1 MGNTT
6 STSTLEGTIIRQRR
20 SAAQNRPNEDR
31 EPIPEDIENFESST
45 TVENNFMHV
54 RERLDFVGLQ
64 ELKKTITEMRAVGT
78 MWNICL
84 RGTKEIGIIDV
95 SRKIALALNRRHAS
109 FSLRG
114 MKEASEIN
122 GSRSRTGKLL
132 DSLRSGGVANPVIV
146 IEDID
151 KIGAEQITSALVNML
166 DGDKN
171 AECYD
176 HYLGRTIDLSKV
188 LFICTANNMHEIPW
202 PLRKLVEPIEM
213 EPYLDEEKIQIARVH
228 LIPKCRNEFALT
240 HQQMHIAD
248 NAMEELIK
256 FYCREQGVRDLFLCL
271 RKIGRAIVLQQA
283 EGHTLQNV
291 INKEELHKYVGPPKF
306 NSDVLYAVVPIGVSV
321 GLGWTGSG
329 GTLIYIETSSR
340 KRESPGTLEQITG
353 SVDYQMKESCWT
365 AYSVAKEILQTYPAA
380 KKLFEE
386 SHIQVHFPWGHM
398 GKSGTSAGIAIVS
411 ALLSFALRKSV
422 AQSTAMT
429 GQISL
434 GGIVGGIGGLRA
446 KISAAKRA
454 GLRTVI
460 VPMRLQRSFVFVHHK
475 ATQKTINFS
484 RTIERKFDIF
494 LQKNFKEIG
503 VEVLISAE
511 HLWDFSL
518 SDFVSDR
525 RKESPAIVD
534 IDSSDQQMP
543 ASLCS
548 ELDRLMGSAP
558 LNRES
563 LLKFAVFWPPF
574 DAAMDIRLTHNGK
587 STVGLAI
594 ASWGGLFIPPQFA
607 DDENAVSATLLNA
620 LLAVLQFQ
628 FSVRPIADGGA
639 VMVSTQMFKETLL
652 QHKRRLVVENL
663 VQTLR
668 TLNALHKLSENI
680 DDLVIP
686 DEVARLSAD
695 SKALFLKAFN
705 DLADGNHFDSESSAE
720 ARRLAER
727 ANTDPSLLEL
737 LNFPS
742 EQKYGVYVPLFLPLL
757 VPLLQPFALFAI
769 FLLLKL
775 KKRRRRTTEDEKAK
789 NE

>member
-151 KIGAEQITSALVNML
+151 KIGADQITSALVNML

-188 LFICTANNMHEIPW
+188 LFMCTANNMHEIPW

-256 FYCREQGVRDLFLCL
+256 FYCREQG
-271 RKIGRAIVLQQA
+271 IGRAIVLQQA
-283 EGHTLQNV
+283 EGLTLQNV

-306 NSDVLYAVVPIGVSV
+306 NSDVLYAVVPIG
-321 GLGWTGSG
+321 
-329 GTLIYIETSSR
+329 
-340 KRESPGTLEQITG
+340 
-353 SVDYQMKESCWT
+353 
-365 AYSVAKEILQTYPAA
+365 
-380 KKLFEE
+380 
-386 SHIQVHFPWGHM
+386 GHM

-460 VPMRLQRSFVFVHHK
+460 VPRIRRPNRPNIVQNSLSNKRTLKSARIIAKFGRETKWCHTVPRSPALLIK
-475 ATQKTINFS
+475 SI
-484 RTIERKFDIF
+484 RG
-494 LQKNFKEIG
+494 KNFKEIG

-686 DEVARLSAD
+686 DE
-695 SKALFLKAFN
+695 AFN

>member
-1 MGNTT
+1 M
-6 STSTLEGTIIRQRR
+6 SD
-20 SAAQNRPNEDR
+20 SA
-31 EPIPEDIENFESST
+31 
-45 TVENNFMHV
+45 
-54 RERLDFVGLQ
+54 
-64 ELKKTITEMRAVGT
+64 
-78 MWNICL
+78 
-84 RGTKEIGIIDV
+84 
-95 SRKIALALNRRHAS
+95 
-109 FSLRG
+109 
-114 MKEASEIN
+114 
-122 GSRSRTGKLL
+122 
-132 DSLRSGGVANPVIV
+132 
-146 IEDID
+146 
-151 KIGAEQITSALVNML
+151 
-166 DGDKN
+166 
-171 AECYD
+171 
-176 HYLGRTIDLSKV
+176 
-188 LFICTANNMHEIPW
+188 
-202 PLRKLVEPIEM
+202 
-213 EPYLDEEKIQIARVH
+213 
-228 LIPKCRNEFALT
+228 
-240 HQQMHIAD
+240 
-248 NAMEELIK
+248 
-256 FYCREQGVRDLFLCL
+256 
-271 RKIGRAIVLQQA
+271 
-283 EGHTLQNV
+283 
-291 INKEELHKYVGPPKF
+291 
-306 NSDVLYAVVPIGVSV
+306 
-321 GLGWTGSG
+321 
-329 GTLIYIETSSR
+329 
-340 KRESPGTLEQITG
+340 
-353 SVDYQMKESCWT
+353 
-365 AYSVAKEILQTYPAA
+365 
-380 KKLFEE
+380 
-386 SHIQVHFPWGHM
+386 
-398 GKSGTSAGIAIVS
+398 
-411 ALLSFALRKSV
+411 
-422 AQSTAMT
+422 
-429 GQISL
+429 
-434 GGIVGGIGGLRA
+434 
-446 KISAAKRA
+446 
-454 GLRTVI
+454 
-460 VPMRLQRSFVFVHHK
+460 
-475 ATQKTINFS
+475 
-484 RTIERKFDIF
+484 
-494 LQKNFKEIG
+494 EIG